1 MSDATATPAPSFAIL
16 VAISTVSPLALNILL
31 PAMPGLQ
38 QAFGVTYATVQLTL
52 TLYLIGMALCQLIY
66 GPLSDSLGRRPMLL
80 VGIAIFV
87 VASVM
92 AALAPSMEVLILAR
106 LLQAV
111 GGSAGV
117 VLARAMVRDVYSRD
131 KSASVISY
139 ITTAFVVAPMIAPI
153 LGGLLE
159 QYAHWRIGQWGLAAM
174 GAAIFLSA
182 WFGLPETHRE
192 RDGSPSFTSFLAS
205 AGKLFGMRRFV
216 SYTATLA
223 FTSCVFFAFLG
234 GAPHIMIDI
243 LKRTPFEYGL
253 WFIMIS
259 IAYMAA
265 NFVSGTYTQRLGI
278 DRMITLGN
286 TITFMGGLLCL
297 AAAITGYLSPFTLF
311 APMALAAFGNGLTI
325 PNGTAAAI
333 SVDARLTG
341 AAAGWAGFT
350 QMAVASLASQL
361 VGSWQVTW
369 PLMMY
374 WFMAAASLIAL
385 LIHQLAL
392 RQTQPGRAD

>member
-1 MSDATATPAPSFAIL
+1 M
-16 VAISTVSPLALNILL
+16 LL
-31 PAMPGLQ
+31 PAMPGLEKSF
-38 QAFGVTYATVQLTL
+38 AVPYATVQLTL

-80 VGIAIFV
+80 VGVATFV
-87 VASVM
+87 IASVI
-92 AALAPSMEVLILAR
+92 AALAPSIEVLIVAR

-117 VLARAMVRDVYSRD
+117 VLARAMVRDVFSRE

-139 ITTAFVVAPMIAPI
+139 ITTAFVAAPMIAPV

-159 QYAHWRIGQWGLAAM
+159 QYAHWRLGQWGLAAM
-174 GAAIFLSA
+174 GLAILASC
-182 WFGLPETHRE
+182 WFHLPETHSARE
-192 RDGSPSFTSFLAS
+192 SAPSFTSFLGS
-205 AGKLFGMRRFV
+205 AAKLFAMPRFV

-243 LKRTPFEYGL
+243 LKRTPYEYGL
-253 WFIMIS
+253 WFILIS
-259 IAYMAA
+259 VAYMAA
-265 NFVSGTYTQRLGI
+265 NFFSGTYTQRLGI
-278 DRMITLGN
+278 DRMISLGN
-286 TITFMGGLLCL
+286 TITFLGGLLCL
-297 AAAITGYLSPFTLF
+297 AAAITGYLSPLTLF

-333 SVDARLTG
+333 SVDPRLTG
-341 AAAGWAGFT
+341 AAAGWAGFA

-361 VGSWQVTW
+361 VGSWQATL
-369 PLMMY
+369 PLMMF
-374 WFMAAASLIAL
+374 WFMAAASMLAL
-385 LIHQLAL
+385 AIHQFTL
-392 RQTQPGRAD
+392 RRT